1 MKEYINKLID
11 NLRLKPN
18 QPNQPNKIEI
28 DLILDGGA
36 FSGSYLIGNLLYF
49 KELERRNI
57 VEIKRFSGCSI
68 GSLLSL
74 IYKLDILEIHSN
86 VYKII
91 KCNLKDGNMKS
102 YYKILKIL
110 KKHMPNDFYK
120 SCNNNLFITYFN
132 VNNPE
137 QIVKSTY
144 KSNNELIQT
153 IKKSSHIP
161 YAVSGKCFYKKK
173 YFDGIYPFI
182 FVKHPHRNVLFL
194 NLCGNEYILKMLYI
208 KSETNNTERIMEG
221 ILKCHT
227 YFFNERNTHYI
238 INIYDNSL
246 TAFIQTC
253 ILKLRIFISTLL
265 MYGIQSIK
273 FMDTNNHMSKY
284 SFISNYVKRL
294 IQYILHYNSN

>member
-11 NLRLKPN
+11 NLQLKTK
-18 QPNQPNKIEI
+18 KIEI

-57 VEIKRFSGCSI
+57 VKIKRFSGCSI

-74 IYKLDILEIHSN
+74 IYKLDILEIHSK

-91 KCNLKDGNMKS
+91 KFNLKNGNMKS

-110 KKHMPNDFYK
+110 QKHMPEDFYK

-144 KSNNELIQT
+144 KSNNDLIQT

-161 YAVSGKCFYKKK
+161 YAISGKCLYKKR

-182 FVKHPHRNVLFL
+182 FENDQDRNVLFL

-227 YFFNERNTHYI
+227 YFFYEKNTHYI
-238 INIYDNSL
+238 NNIYDNSITSL
-246 TAFIQTC
+246 IQNF
-253 ILKLRIFISTLL
+253 ILKIRIFISKQIV
-265 MYGIQSIK
+265 YCIQYINYINTTK
-273 FMDTNNHMSKY
+273 NMREY
-284 SFISNYVKRL
+284 SYISNYVKRI

>member
-1 MKEYINKLID
+1 MKEYINSLID
-11 NLRLKPN
+11 NLHLKN
-18 QPNQPNKIEI
+18 RNINTKIEI

-74 IYKLDILEIHSN
+74 IYKLDILEIHSK

-91 KCNLKDGNMKS
+91 KINLKNGNMKS

-110 KKHMPNDFYK
+110 KKHMPTNFYK
-120 SCNNNLFITYFN
+120 SCDNNLFITYFN
-132 VNNPE
+132 INKTE

-144 KSNNELIQT
+144 KSNNDLIET

-161 YAVSGKCFYKKK
+161 YAITGKCLYKNK

-182 FVKHPHRNVLFL
+182 FENDLNRNVLFL

-208 KSETNNTERIMEG
+208 KNETNNTERIMEG
-221 ILKCHT
+221 ILKCHS
-227 YFFNERNTHYI
+227 YFFYENNTHYI
-238 INIYDNSL
+238 NNIYDNSITSL
-246 TAFIQTC
+246 TQCF
-253 ILKLRIFISTLL
+253 ILKMRIYISKILV
-265 MYGIQSIK
+265 YCIQYL
-273 FMDTNNHMSKY
+273 NNLNKNKNMRVYSYISK
-284 SFISNYVKRL
+284 YVKRI